1 MVKRFRLIAG
11 PNGSGKSTLV
21 RWLGDAYK
29 VNFYSFVNAD
39 DIFALVAK
47 TGAYSPKF
55 PISKDELVGYAERS
69 TYGDEVKDVF
79 RGTAVSVEG
88 DCVRFEKTAVNSY
101 TMALFANFLQDRFL
115 DRGESFSQETVF
127 SHPSKIAALKR
138 AQDAGYRTYLYFVA
152 TSTAEIN
159 RCRVANRLAQG
170 GHSVPDDKIVSRY
183 SRSIGQLKGALPYLS
198 RAFVFDNSGSEMDY
212 LGQYEQGSGWTF
224 SRLPDALPRWF
235 ISALSNEG
243 ASFASNSEGAIIF
256 S

>member
-55 PISKDELVGYAERS
+55 PISKGELVGYAERS
-69 TYGDEVKDVF
+69 TYGDEVKD
-79 RGTAVSVEG
+79 
-88 DCVRFEKTAVNSY
+88 
-101 TMALFANFLQDRFL
+101 
-115 DRGESFSQETVF
+115 
-127 SHPSKIAALKR
+127 
-138 AQDAGYRTYLYFVA
+138 
-152 TSTAEIN
+152 
-159 RCRVANRLAQG
+159 
-170 GHSVPDDKIVSRY
+170 
-183 SRSIGQLKGALPYLS
+183 ALPYLS

-224 SRLPDALPRWF
+224 SRPPDSLPRWLV
-235 ISALSNEG
+235 SALSNEG
-243 ASFASNSEGAIIF
+243 ASLVSNSESALI
-256 S
+256 SS